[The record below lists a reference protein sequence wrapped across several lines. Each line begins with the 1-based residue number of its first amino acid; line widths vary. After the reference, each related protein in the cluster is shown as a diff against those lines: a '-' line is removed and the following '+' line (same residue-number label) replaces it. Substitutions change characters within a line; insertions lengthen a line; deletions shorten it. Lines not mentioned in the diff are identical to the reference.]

1 MSEPTLMAEPRSV
14 VGKKVKRL
22 RKEGKVP
29 AVVYGPTLTET
40 VRAFRAYLPDYFPLP
55 HPSPR
60 NGPWLLRHAWFAS
73 DVLPALRAEVRRA
86 LM

>member
-1 MSEPTLMAEPRSV
+1 MPAIRLTLVLGRHAQAHHLGARCE
-14 VGKKVKRL
+14 L
-22 RKEGKVP
+22 
-29 AVVYGPTLTET
+29 TLTET